1 MKLIL
6 GMGLTGL
13 SVARFFSSNNIA
25 YRIADSRLSPPMQ
38 DICKQEN
45 LLSDCHLGE
54 WKESLLDNITEIII
68 SPGIA
73 ETESIVGWA
82 RLQKIPVISDI
93 ELFGRYTKA
102 PIVGITGSN
111 GKSTVTQLL
120 GEMSIGS
127 GKNAVICGNIG
138 KPVMESLSDE
148 AELYVVEL
156 SSYQLDYTNSLNLL
170 TGVVTN
176 ITPDHLDRYPDYDIY
191 IASKLNLYEYC
202 QYSVVNL
209 NEPLV
214 KGVEGDSSYAIEEVT
229 QSCEFS
235 AKKVD
240 GVFTLYQ
247 GEDILMTSNDLM
259 IVGRH
264 NVENVLAALT
274 LGHQVGLSVEEMIQ
288 VAKSFTGLPHRLEWV
303 ANLSGVDYFNNS
315 KSTNAISTITAIEA
329 LSDRYKSIV
338 LIAGGIAKKEDYSK
352 LFQLISEKINAVILI
367 GESATL
373 FSQQINGCPV
383 SIVESMKQAVISS
396 KAIAKEGAILLSPG
410 CASFDMFVD
419 FNERGEVFKR
429 HVLEDNKDF
438 L

>member
-38 DICKQEN
+38 DICIKEN

-54 WKESLLDNITEIII
+54 WKESLLDNITEVVI

-303 ANLSGVDYFNNS
+303 AKLSGVDYFNNS

>member
-13 SVARFFSSNNIA
+13 SVARFFSSNNVD

-38 DICKQEN
+38 DVCIKEN
-45 LLSDCHLGE
+45 LLSYCHLGE

>member
-25 YRIADSRLSPPMQ
+25 YRIGDSRLSPPMQ
-38 DICKQEN
+38 DICIKEN

-235 AKKVD
+235 AKKV
-240 GVFTLYQ
+240 GSVYTLYQ

-259 IVGRH
+259 VVGRH